1 MKRILTLISILA
13 LFSFAAFAQN
23 DKAKEKKSSATYQ
36 INLTQSDFTEAE
48 ACQKCKEYAM
58 IEAIEKQFGRVVV
71 QGNTTIVQNTTTG
84 EETETTQ
91 IFNTIAETFV
101 NGEWIETLDE
111 SCERFVY
118 EEEFW
123 VKCSIKGKVREL
135 TQPKIELKTATL
147 KCLDKDCVSSEYE
160 DGDSFYMYLKSP
172 VDGYVTIFISD
183 ATTAQRLLPYS
194 SMPKGMMNA
203 VEVRADEEYILFSSD
218 MDKLGLRE
226 YVDEY
231 ELYAETRLDQNRLYV
246 IYSEK
251 PLTKPML
258 SKNEE
263 EEFEMPMELKAED
276 LQKWMSKQ
284 KRYNP
289 EMVVFRSDITIKK

>member
-1 MKRILTLISILA
+1 MNKIITLIAVLTCLSLSALA
-13 LFSFAAFAQN
+13 Q
-23 DKAKEKKSSATYQ
+23 KGPKVKKSQAEYQ
-36 INLTQSDFTEAE
+36 INLTQSEFSEAE
-48 ACQKCKEYAM
+48 ACKKCKELAM
-58 IEAIEKQFGRVVV
+58 VKAIEKQFGIVVV
-71 QGNTTIVQNTTTG
+71 QGNTTLIKNTTTG

-147 KCLDKDCVSSEYE
+147 KCLTTNCISSDFE

-183 ATTAQRLLPYS
+183 ATTAQRLLPYAE
-194 SMPKGMMNA
+194 MPKGMMNA
-203 VEVRADEEYILFSSD
+203 VEVKADEEYILFSSAK
-218 MDKLGLRE
+218 DKLDLRG

-231 ELYAETRLDQNRLYV
+231 ELYAENDVDQNRIYV

-251 PLTKPML
+251 PLIKPML
-258 SKNEE
+258 SKSDET
-263 EEFEMPMELKAED
+263 EFEMPMELKFEE
-276 LQKWMSKQ
+276 LQRWMAKQ

-289 EMVVFRSDITIKK
+289 EMVVFRADISIKK